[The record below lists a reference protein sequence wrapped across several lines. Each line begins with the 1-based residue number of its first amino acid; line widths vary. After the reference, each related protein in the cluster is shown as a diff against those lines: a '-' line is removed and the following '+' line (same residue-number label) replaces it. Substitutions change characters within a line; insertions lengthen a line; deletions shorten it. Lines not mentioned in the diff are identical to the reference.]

1 MKKAGFVI
9 VLGGM
14 LIASLLL
21 VNIAVAPKV
30 AASSEKTTAK
40 LANGVAV
47 RQMVCPEGYQL
58 CCSAMGN
65 TYVCDCLPIGPCPL
79 VR

>member
-9 VLGGM
+9 VLAGM
-14 LIASLLL
+14 LVASLLL
-21 VNIAVAPKV
+21 LTVSLTPKV

-40 LANGVAV
+40 LTNGVVV